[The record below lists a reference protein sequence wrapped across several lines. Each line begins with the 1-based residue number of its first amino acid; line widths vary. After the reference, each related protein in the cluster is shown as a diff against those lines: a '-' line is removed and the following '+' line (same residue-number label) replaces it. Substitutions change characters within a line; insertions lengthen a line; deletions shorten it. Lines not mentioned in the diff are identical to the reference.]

1 MKTWSFKLKALDK
14 NGNTYDHVVTASTSF
29 VRDMHNRFF
38 LFLKPNSQKDTFST
52 RSNILYEA
60 PLIIKKNNDGTFT
73 FEQEGSEWNF
83 TTTEDQVHILDSEC
97 EMFSLTTPPN
107 KTRIPS
113 GKQIGDYLYAID
125 KGDDGYIEWF
135 NGNFYG

>member
-14 NGNTYDHVVTASTSF
+14 NGNIYDHVVTASTSF
-29 VRDMHNRFF
+29 VRDMYNRFF
-38 LFLKPNSQKDTFST
+38 LFLRDDYKKDTFTT
-52 RSNILYEA
+52 RSNIIYES
-60 PLIIKKNNDGTFT
+60 PLIVKKNSDGTFT
-73 FEQEGSEWNF
+73 FKQEGSEWNF
-83 TTTEDQVHILDSEC
+83 TTTRDQVIILDSEC
-97 EMFSLTTPPN
+97 EMFSLMTPPN

-113 GKQIGDYLYAID
+113 GKQIGDYLHAID

>member
-38 LFLKPNSQKDTFST
+38 LFLKPSCKKDTFTT
-52 RSNILYEA
+52 RSNILYES
-60 PLIIKKNNDGTFT
+60 PLIIKKNSDGTFT
-73 FEQEGSEWNF
+73 FKQEGSEWNF
-83 TTTEDQVHILDSEC
+83 TTTRDQVRILDSEC

-113 GKQIGDYLYAID
+113 GKQIADYLYAID
-125 KGDDGYIEWF
+125 KGDDGYIERF
-135 NGNFYG
+135 NGNFYN